1 MQMYPTILKAPKYE
15 GQHPGLDILASLE
28 GMGGTETVQIAAETP
43 LSRPEETAAH
53 VYLVRSGQLV
63 ARNERGLY
71 LWALAQG
78 DVIGALAVWTGQRL
92 PVQVTAETDVELLA
106 VPADTFRSLLKLDAD
121 LREMVGATMRA
132 RMQCV
137 QLAAVLAGLFEGLDD
152 ALLATISAAAEWHY
166 LGNGDT
172 LFRAGERSDALYL
185 LINGRLQWL
194 IPQPDGRQQTWGTV
208 SAGEALDLNGLLS
221 GEPHAM
227 TAVATRETTL
237 ISLSYEVC
245 RQLWREHPQLLFPLA
260 QQDAQRRQKLLTA
273 TTTFSIKPTPPATI
287 TLVPASG
294 QVDIA
299 TFAAALAEAMQPYGA
314 TAILDRS
321 TVDAV
326 FGQKG
331 TADIP
336 HNHPAHELLVA
347 RLNNLESEY
356 QRLIYVADPIWSEWT
371 RRSLRQA
378 DRVLIVADAAADP
391 APTLIEEAVYALPT
405 CARVDLV
412 LWHPPQ
418 TERPRATAHWLT
430 SRSTSIH
437 AYYHVRR
444 GTAAHIESLAR
455 RLTGKAIALVLSGGA
470 AKGYAHLG
478 VMRALEQ
485 LNIPVDLI
493 GGTSMGALMGGAF
506 AFDMDFAGLYA
517 LSTRLANSKALFDYT
532 LPLVSLMASGKVT
545 QILTEQVGDVQIEDL
560 WRPYFAVTADLTA
573 ADIRVHE
580 RGPLWLAVRASL
592 SIPGVFSP
600 VLDADGHLLVDG
612 GAINNFPIDV
622 MRERVEGGTIIGV
635 NVSKAESINPD
646 FSFGPSISGWQ
657 VLWSRLNPL
666 APAANVPS
674 LGNLLVRSVM
684 LNNRKLLSELRQAA
698 DLLIEPDT
706 GDVGS
711 LQFERYAEMSEAG
724 FAAAEPLL
732 RDWWESVS

>member
-1 MQMYPTILKAPKYE
+1 MKANTPAWTS
-15 GQHPGLDILASLE
+15 LASLE